1 MIPENII
8 NDKAAI
14 ESWFLEQQRAWAESL
29 KPQPD
34 QFGMRHLPRDPN
46 DPNRF
51 LSTFKT
57 DKHTYTIVGEHGI
70 GINRFTVFQKR
81 SLQRGFARDFQQ
93 IYDELT
99 KIKLVIGGEAN
110 IGKMRA
116 DAIVNI
122 TAIQDSVADFSKE
135 QFDASLWLSTLFV
148 LREDENMATYSEQ
161 IAEEKIRDWADFGL
175 SELDFFLLSG
185 QMIPGYGKAYQETI
199 QKSQAAQ
206 KKYLGAIAMN
216 G

>member
-8 NDKAAI
+8 GNKEAI
-14 ESWFLEQQRAWAESL
+14 ESWFSGQQKAWVESL
-29 KPQPD
+29 KPKTD
-34 QFGMRHLPRDPN
+34 QFGLRHLPREPN

-57 DKHTYTIVGEHGI
+57 EKHTYTIVGESGI

-99 KIKLVIGGEAN
+99 KIKLTIGGEAN

-148 LREDENMATYSEQ
+148 LREDENMASYSEQ
-161 IAEEKIRDWADFGL
+161 IAEEKIKDWANYGY

-185 QMIPGYGKAYQETI
+185 SVVPGYGKAYQETI

-206 KKYLGAIAMN
+206 KRYLDAIVMN